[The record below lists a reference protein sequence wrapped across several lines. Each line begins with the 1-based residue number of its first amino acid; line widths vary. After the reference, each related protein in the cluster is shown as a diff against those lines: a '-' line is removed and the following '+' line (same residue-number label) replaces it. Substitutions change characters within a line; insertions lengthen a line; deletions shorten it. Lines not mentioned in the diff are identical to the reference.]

1 MTSKGSHRSQYSLVL
16 GLSSLNNTFDKKSI
30 ILPFYPDFLRL
41 GRQTNAKTQPAP
53 DNGYF
58 DSRVLSRAHA
68 EVWADYDTGRVWIKD
83 SKSSNGT
90 YVNALRLG
98 DEKSESEPHELRKND
113 IVELGIDIA
122 NDEGT
127 SFVHRKICAKVDRIS
142 FMSLQARTPQ
152 MQFQGPQTQQLQL
165 HPGQMNKQPDQY
177 AQNGY
182 AGDNAMNGTMSRNQR
197 GQANGGAMRP
207 TRSFTESLDMALFGD
222 MDASLEELSLSHS
235 RSSVS
240 GLFMNSGVASSAA
253 MELIVKKLVAEIH
266 ATKVEYAKIQ
276 SVSKLLEEIGANQ
289 QESRL
294 LSEKLPALDEFK
306 HQIASLETQLEAAK
320 HEISEKN
327 RHIYE
332 LERELA
338 KANAE
343 PEPRPTSP
351 DAINRHGDPVSPPV
365 AVPAPAELE
374 QQDGL
379 EQEGEPEAEQ
389 EHERE
394 PEDEP
399 VLEPEAQNGLVLEE
413 KEEQPPADI
422 ERSLKP
428 EPEPEPETAIITTP
442 EDLADTPKTA
452 DVEKLQLVLAEL
464 EEMKRDLVVYERR
477 AKAAESLALQQS
489 KQIAELLTASSDNNP
504 TSAVEH
510 SATTTRGN
518 NGSVILLP
526 IATAIGV
533 VIVGAGF
540 MAMLNS
546 IASESVK

>member
-90 YVNALRLG
+90 YVNSLRLG

-152 MQFQGPQTQQLQL
+152 LQLQGPQTQQLQL

-177 AQNGY
+177 TQNGY
-182 AGDNAMNGTMSRNQR
+182 AGDNTMNGTMSRNNR

-207 TRSFTESLDMALFGD
+207 TRYFTESLDMALFGD

-320 HEISEKN
+320 TEISEKN

-365 AVPAPAELE
+365 PVPAPADLE
-374 QQDGL
+374 QREGL
-379 EQEGEPEAEQ
+379 EPEGEPEAEKA
-389 EHERE
+389 HERE
-394 PEDEP
+394 AQD
-399 VLEPEAQNGLVLEE
+399 VRLLEPEAQDGSVLEQ
-413 KEEQPPADI
+413 KEEQPAEN

-428 EPEPEPETAIITTP
+428 ELEPETDIIPTP
-442 EDLADTPKTA
+442 EDLTDTPKTA
-452 DVEKLQLVLAEL
+452 DVEKLHLVLAEL
-464 EEMKRDLVVYERR
+464 EELKRDLAVYERR

-489 KQIAELLTASSDNNP
+489 KQIAELLTASSDINP
-504 TSAVEH
+504 TSGVEH
-510 SATTTRGN
+510 SATTTTRGS
-518 NGSVILLP
+518 NGNIILLP